1 MGREPRDTYR
11 GSDWFSRLVNIT
23 IRAVSTEKIL
33 NLLCFALGKD
43 ASSDLQLRKE
53 WRRYSQSL
61 HRNYVRFIFY
71 RAYDKEDENSKY
83 YREHKRNSDLEREKG
98 TNKSLT
104 TFSIFVT
111 K

>member
-1 MGREPRDTYR
+1 MGREPRDTYG

-23 IRAVSTEKIL
+23 KRTVSTEKIL

-61 HRNYVRFIFY
+61 HRNYVKI
-71 RAYDKEDENSKY
+71 
-83 YREHKRNSDLEREKG
+83 HILQ
-98 TNKSLT
+98 SLRQRRRK
-104 TFSIFVT
+104 FKVLP
-111 K
+111 